1 MEGRG
6 PYRIYDPG
14 GSNPRMNDGANDLT
28 YQELLKENAG
38 LRERM
43 KGLKS
48 LGNLLEESQTEASKL
63 RQRVEALVRDNEVLR
78 SSSFTSSSPSTQL
91 PLQAGI
97 QGDCAYSL
105 PLQGILDKGQ
115 KPPVPQ
121 EDTDLAT
128 QLQRQESS
136 LSVFAEESNKNQ
148 LFSHLGR
155 MALEFNRLSV
165 KVQKNEQKTAIL
177 QTLCEQLRLEN
188 EDLCKKVDADVQY
201 RNQDLDQLRRE
212 NQELKKLV
220 TSREEKKEGPQCGT
234 NLELL
239 GKQELVGVRMEAA
252 ITQQSDKAVQKAQP
266 KSQDFEMYEKKIR
279 ALEQQRGEL
288 VDVNKQWDEHFRS
301 MKQQYEQKLVDVN
314 KQWDQHFRSM
324 KQQYEQKADKERL
337 KTEVT
342 ELKQKTKYMQDQ
354 LVPLSK
360 QREYQEKEIHRL
372 NRALEEALKLHSATA
387 PQAPLFGNHGDDGT
401 NLRRQE
407 LLTQI
412 AVLKE
417 QADKERLKTE
427 VTELKQK
434 TKYMQD
440 QLVPLSKQ
448 REYQEK
454 EIHRLNRAL
463 EEALKLHSA
472 TAPQAPLFG
481 NHGDD
486 GMNLRR
492 QELLTQIAVLKEQV
506 KIFEEDF
513 QKERSDRERMN
524 EEKEELRQKLER
536 LQSQV
541 TVLNNQA
548 DKERLKTEG
557 TELKQKTKYMQ
568 DQLVPLSKQREYQEK
583 EIHRLNRALEEALK
597 LHSATAPQAPL
608 FGNHGDD
615 SMNLRRQE
623 LLTQI
628 AVLKEQVK
636 IFEEDFQKE
645 RSDRERMNEEKDEL
659 RQKLERLQ
667 SQVTGLNNQLRQTQ
681 SDCQRERAERD
692 KLERLHRH
700 LKQGQHERRASD
712 HTSGAVN
719 LPAGP
724 PYPNPFVQPIHHPV
738 HQGYEDW
745 PIHYPPRTAPS
756 EPARDFQQFQPV
768 LNHLA

>member
-48 LGNLLEESQTEASKL
+48 LGDLLEESQTEASKL

-97 QGDCAYSL
+97 QDEERSHGLSEKPHTGGKEAPQHPPSTVPR
-105 PLQGILDKGQ
+105 PLSSGGSSEFEVVNLDERSSSDEGEKEGQ

-121 EDTDLAT
+121 EDADLAT
-128 QLQRQESS
+128 QLQRLESS

-155 MALEFNRLSV
+155 MALEFNRLSI
-165 KVQKNEQKTAIL
+165 KVQKNEQKTAVL

-220 TSREEKKEGPQCGT
+220 TSRGENKEGPRCGT

-239 GKQELVGVRMEAA
+239 ENRKQELVGARMEAA
-252 ITQQSDKAVQKAQP
+252 VTQQSDKAVQKAQP
-266 KSQDFEMYEKKIR
+266 KSRDVEVLEKKIR

-288 VDVNKQWDEHFRS
+288 VDVNKQWD
-301 MKQQYEQKLVDVN
+301 
-314 KQWDQHFRSM
+314 QHFRSM
-324 KQQYEQKADKERL
+324 KQQYEQKI
-337 KTEVT
+337 T
-342 ELKQKTKYMQDQ
+342 ELRKRLADSQKAVAELEAEREQRQRDYDRK
-354 LVPLSK
+354 LLLAKSK
-360 QREYQEKEIHRL
+360 IE
-372 NRALEEALKLHSATA
+372 NEE
-387 PQAPLFGNHGDDGT
+387 
-401 NLRRQE
+401 
-407 LLTQI
+407 
-412 AVLKE
+412 
-417 QADKERLKTE
+417 ADKERLKTE

-536 LQSQV
+536 LQGQV
-541 TVLNNQA
+541 TVLNN
-548 DKERLKTEG
+548 
-557 TELKQKTKYMQ
+557 
-568 DQLVPLSKQREYQEK
+568 
-583 EIHRLNRALEEALK
+583 
-597 LHSATAPQAPL
+597 
-608 FGNHGDD
+608 
-615 SMNLRRQE
+615 
-623 LLTQI
+623 
-628 AVLKEQVK
+628 
-636 IFEEDFQKE
+636 
-645 RSDRERMNEEKDEL
+645 
-659 RQKLERLQ
+659 
-667 SQVTGLNNQLRQTQ
+667 
-681 SDCQRERAERD
+681 
-692 KLERLHRH
+692 
-700 LKQGQHERRASD
+700 QGQHERRASD

-724 PYPNPFVQPIHHPV
+724 PYPNPFVQPIHHPA
-738 HQGYEDW
+738 HQSYEDW

-756 EPARDFQQFQPV
+756 EPARDFQQFQPSQMEFAWPAPFPQPHSPRAHGDKAWPPPENTGPKSPG
-768 LNHLA
+768 LGKSERQNNAPGKH